1 MDKKLYKLWI
11 SRWDEKI
18 YTFDDR
24 ENEALVK
31 KKLMFIF
38 SKIENILQDVNSKAI
53 LKAMKGLD
61 IESNEYA
68 EKWISTTKENENK
81 PFFKHLRQ
89 SAVYASELHGT
100 ISDIYELKNRR
111 GTEMFK
117 LRAENATL
125 RAELKQLKNKINGND

>member
-1 MDKKLYKLWI
+1 MDKKLYKLWL

-31 KKLMFIF
+31 RKLMFIF
-38 SKIENILQDVNSKAI
+38 SKIENILQDINSKAI
-53 LKAMKGLD
+53 LKATNGLD
-61 IESNEYA
+61 VESNEYA
-68 EKWISTTKENENK
+68 EKWLLTTQQNENK
-81 PFFKHLRQ
+81 PFFKYLRQ

-111 GTEMFK
+111 GSEMFK
-117 LRAENATL
+117 LRVENSKL
-125 RAELKQLKNKINGND
+125 KEELKQLKNKINGNN